1 MSRLGL
7 AWWLNNAEVTAKH
20 FFHYIPM
27 TSAPSVEQIS
37 EAEIDSIEQDFSQNG
52 SSSSSTLGRL
62 LDLREQQ
69 KESIFSDLHLLVEQC
84 NSKYIKVPKTED
96 LVPEYLLEL
105 AEEFIKTYHLLIKKR
120 S

>member
-7 AWWLNNAEVTAKH
+7 AWWLKNAEVTAKH

-27 TSAPSVEQIS
+27 SSAPSCEQIS
-37 EAEIDSIEQDFSQNG
+37 QAEIDSIEQEFSENG
-52 SSSSSTLGRL
+52 SSSSLTLGRL
-62 LDLREQQ
+62 LELREQQ

-84 NSKYIKVPKTED
+84 NSKYIKVPKTEN
-96 LVPEYLLEL
+96 LVPENLLEL
-105 AEEFIKTYHLLIKKR
+105 AEEFIKTYHILIKKR